1 MIKLIKNEII
11 KILKNKTIYIL
22 LALLSVIIVANTIIG
37 TSIYGGIMID
47 HTEEARQQEKI
58 NLTNKINELSI
69 NKDTDEYIKTKSKL
83 ELINLMSEYPI
94 GSWQEQVIVKNEVK
108 IENLIREINIYTYQK
123 NDKEKQNE
131 LLKKYNEFLKILK
144 DNNWNEFITN
154 EIMQI
159 ENEIENLEKTMQ
171 KEKNIEQ
178 KQVIQNQIEQQKFEL
193 VFLKIRLNEKI
204 TYEKSDRNILLEE
217 YKNQRSILESYT
229 KEVEEYNY
237 SEIVQY
243 NKIKANVKE
252 LEYKLYNNIPI
263 LEEDNA
269 RDMLNNTFEYYE
281 VLIIFVIVIIGG
293 NIVSEEFNK
302 GTIKLLLVKP
312 HKRWKILLA
321 KVLASIILIFILTI
335 FIIVLQFI
343 IGGIVYGFNDYFIPL
358 IKYDFKINEVQL
370 INVWSNVVKLLIAKF
385 PMYLIILSF
394 SIAISCITCNTPI
407 SIILSML
414 LYLSKY
420 VINLKE
426 NTESLKYLIP
436 ANWDFTKYLY
446 GNIPEVNYLN
456 FNFSLA
462 VCFIGLSLILF
473 ITFMNFNNKDIK
485 NI

>member
-69 NKDTDEYIKTKSKL
+69 NKDTDKSKI
-83 ELINLMSEYPI
+83 ELINLMTEYPI

-108 IENLIREINIYTYQK
+108 IENLIKEINIYTYQI
-123 NDKEKQNE
+123 NDAKKQNE
-131 LLKKYNEFLKILK
+131 LLNKYNKFLKTLK
-144 DNNWNEFITN
+144 DNNWKEFITN

-171 KEKNIEQ
+171 KEKNAEQ

-193 VFLKIRLNEKI
+193 EFLKIRLNKKI
-204 TYEKSDRNILLEE
+204 TYEKSDRNTLLEE
-217 YKNQRSILESYT
+217 YRNQRSILETYT
-229 KEVEEYNY
+229 KEVEEYSY
-237 SEIVQY
+237 SEILQY
-243 NKIKANVKE
+243 NKIKANVEE

-312 HKRWKILLA
+312 HKRWKILLS
-321 KVLASIILIFILTI
+321 KVLASIIFIFILII
-335 FIIVLQFI
+335 FITFLQFV
-343 IGGIVYGFNDYFIPL
+343 IGGIVYGFNDYFVPL
-358 IKYDFKINEVQL
+358 IKYDFRIGEVQQV
-370 INVWSNVVKLLIAKF
+370 NVLGNVIELLFSKL

-394 SIAISCITCNTPI
+394 SMAISCITCNTPI

-414 LYLSKY
+414 LYLSKHI
-420 VINLKE
+420 INLKE
-426 NTESLKYLIP
+426 NTEVLKYLIP

-446 GNIPEVNYLN
+446 GNLAEVSYLN
-456 FNFSLA
+456 FNFSLV